1 MSEVSTD
8 QPEVQPSLARN
19 ATVLSLGGVLS
30 RGLGLVREIIIPH
43 YYGATGLVS
52 AFAIAEFGIKTVYD
66 LLVGGMLTAALVP
79 VLSDY
84 YRPEKRREFAEVA
97 SVVLTVLS
105 GLAALLVLAL
115 ELFAP
120 FIVQLIGGGLN
131 AGNQA
136 AAVQLMRLVAPAV
149 WMFANAGVLA
159 AILYSRQRFVMV
171 ALGDALYNIGVIIA
185 VPLLHQRLGINALA
199 VGILIGSVIQVAFR
213 LPELRGMGLHLSIRL
228 RHPAL
233 HRMLALYLPILASV
247 AVGMFQAGIDR
258 RLASGT
264 GESSLAYMRTATTLY
279 QFPHGLVSVAIS
291 VAALPT
297 LSRWAAS
304 QDWVAYRRTLGA
316 GLRAVL
322 VLIVPATIGLWVLAE
337 PVVRLIAQ
345 HGEFTAIDTYWTAL
359 VLRFYLPGLIF
370 ASIDWPLN
378 FSYYARNDSR
388 TPAIVGVISVA
399 AYLVVALSLL
409 NTLSFLGLALA
420 DAVKH
425 AVHALIMAWLLYRWG
440 GRLHQGVLS
449 TVWRTVL
456 AGAVMGLAVFGVAT
470 PLLARLGTEG
480 LASRLVVVTV
490 PAVVGG
496 IVYYGLLRVLRVPDA
511 ALFDRL
517 VRRALRR

>member
-1 MSEVSTD
+1 M
-8 QPEVQPSLARN
+8 
-19 ATVLSLGGVLS
+19 
-30 RGLGLVREIIIPH
+30 
-43 YYGATGLVS
+43 
-52 AFAIAEFGIKTVYD
+52 
-66 LLVGGMLTAALVP
+66 
-79 VLSDY
+79 
-84 YRPEKRREFAEVA
+84 
-97 SVVLTVLS
+97 
-105 GLAALLVLAL
+105 
-115 ELFAP
+115 
-120 FIVQLIGGGLN
+120 
-131 AGNQA
+131 
-136 AAVQLMRLVAPAV
+136 
-149 WMFANAGVLA
+149 
-159 AILYSRQRFVMV
+159 
-171 ALGDALYNIGVIIA
+171 
-185 VPLLHQRLGINALA
+185 
-199 VGILIGSVIQVAFR
+199 
-213 LPELRGMGLHLSIRL
+213 
-228 RHPAL
+228 
-233 HRMLALYLPILASV
+233 
-247 AVGMFQAGIDR
+247 
-258 RLASGT
+258 
-264 GESSLAYMRTATTLY
+264 
-279 QFPHGLVSVAIS
+279 
-291 VAALPT
+291 AALPT

-378 FSYYARNDSR
+378 VSYYARNDSR